1 MIKRE
6 KIELVKGSD
15 IYAGI
20 DVASDIHRVRFIDN
34 LGQEVIKGI
43 SFSNDREG
51 FRELEE
57 HMKKFGIDHNII
69 FGLEPTGDYWKP
81 IGYYLRRKGYK
92 VVLVNPYHI
101 KRTKE
106 IIDNSQQK
114 DDRKDSYLIADLVK
128 QGKYFFPIIPEGIY
142 GEMRE
147 LSISWKRTKQQIT
160 RLKCYLSN
168 FLAKYFPEYKSI
180 FSDILGKSSFYI
192 LSHYPLPED
201 IKRIGKKRLTKII
214 KRISKGKIRE
224 EKIDRLYERARDTVG
239 IKEGREAAKM
249 FLKEV
254 LKELERLMGRRKK
267 IKEKMKELLKIS
279 GYGDYLLSIKGVGV
293 VSACLFLG
301 DIGNP
306 RRYKRASQIEKL
318 AGYNLVEES
327 SGKKKGEK
335 QISKRGR
342 KTLRYVGYFSSQC
355 SDSEE

>member
-6 KIELVKGSD
+6 KIELVRRSI

-20 DVASDIHRVRFIDN
+20 DVSCEMHRARFIDN
-34 LGQEVIKGI
+34 LGQERIRGI

-51 FRELEE
+51 FNKLEQ

-81 IGYYLRRKGYK
+81 IGYYLKEKGYK
-92 VVLVNPYHI
+92 VVLVNPYHL

-147 LSISWKRTKQQIT
+147 LSISWRRTKQQIT
-160 RLKCYLSN
+160 RLRCYLSN
-168 FLAKYFPEYKSI
+168 FLAKYFPEYRSI

-201 IKRIGKKRLTKII
+201 IKRLGKERLTSII
-214 KRISKGKIRE
+214 KRVSKGKIKQ
-224 EKIDRLYERARDTVG
+224 EKIDRLYERAKDTVG
-239 IKEGREAAKM
+239 IKEGRETAKM
-249 FLKEV
+249 FLKEI
-254 LKELERLMGRRKK
+254 LKELKRLIERRERLRG
-267 IKEKMKELLKIS
+267 KMKELLMRS
-279 GYGDYLLSIKGVGV
+279 GYGEYLLSIRGVGV
-293 VSACLFLG
+293 VSGCLFLG
-301 DIGNP
+301 EIGDP
-306 RRYKRASQIEKL
+306 RRYTKSSQIEKL
-318 AGYNLVEES
+318 AGYNLVENS
-327 SGKKKGEK
+327 SGK
-335 QISKRGR
+335 R
-342 KTLRYVGYFSSQC
+342 
-355 SDSEE
+355 